1 MQQDSSTQSKSKQEL
16 ERESERLAD
25 QTNAKNEE
33 VEEIEE
39 VEKVDESMSWSEAR
53 SQGEM
58 YLSQADI
65 ESIESFD
72 EQAPA

>member
-39 VEKVDESMSWSEAR
+39 VDESMSWSEANN
-53 SQGEM
+53 QEEM